1 MTISGDENRREYSEL
16 EAFFSLLFIKS
27 VNISKNYR
35 INYIYYRTNNN
46 YNITIK
52 TLLKRFIIDF
62 NRY

>member
-1 MTISGDENRREYSEL
+1 MTISRDENRREYSEL

-27 VNISKNYR
+27 VNISKNNR

-46 YNITIK
+46 YNITFK

>member
-1 MTISGDENRREYSEL
+1 MTISRDENRLEYREL
-16 EAFFSLLFIKS
+16 EAFFSILFIKS